1 MSNVFPVTRIIRSFL
16 SRDEP
21 LHIHCAMIGHASVES
36 ALAATPLEPG
46 DKVEFAWWA
55 VPNYDDF
62 TLLQGSLL
70 P

>member
-1 MSNVFPVTRIIRSFL
+1 MNAFPVTRIIRPFL
-16 SRDEP
+16 GREEP
-21 LHIHCAMIGHASVES
+21 LLIHYGMVGHTSVES

-55 VPNYDDF
+55 VPNVDF
-62 TLLQGSLL
+62 SL